1 MSIWEKLRNKYK
13 ETPTLRE
20 GVKLIPY
27 AGGPVD
33 ALVAPDDALRYFIPV
48 NKSFLNKQKE
58 RKVESILNASI
69 GDWPLVVQNLDL
81 KRDIQDEIIPILMES
96 SDHPGLL
103 VILGE
108 PGAGKTTLLR
118 RIGKVLTDTGKAVFE
133 LRAGARSTPDWLNY
147 LNELPRKKG
156 LPFIL
161 VDDIFRYEDIEDILL
176 DADLGCIIIATSRI
190 NEDKTNR
197 LRTTNTL
204 DLLKIKNVTCSR
216 TGWPILNSPSERELS
231 ELKNKSEFSHIDS
244 KKWHAITTMRRGG
257 EIVASPMLVVMLQ
270 LSSDGKPFEEIITDS
285 MTKLA
290 QKHPDTY
297 KAFCILCAFH
307 RFGIPLPATIF
318 EILMQKSSVFMKV
331 LRSEIIKGISFCGAN
346 GLIHLGEFFLYE
358 ECWQT
363 THELIAE
370 TAANLE
376 YSAHI
381 EEYYHEIMEI
391 IDPAVKEHQVFAS
404 IYFRSLTQ
412 RNWKHLAKQY
422 LEKHTSLIDKLV
434 LSDVQQQIDWAIAFD
449 KIGENN
455 RALECIKTAVPVTPM
470 RANTLINLLLKY
482 KQLDLAKERAVLWL
496 LDHPDDTSVRTRYIG
511 LVEQKGTPDQVEK
524 VLSETSEWLSSH
536 PDDTFVRTRYIGL
549 VEQKGTPDQV
559 EKVLSK
565 TSVWLASHP
574 DDTSVRTRYI
584 GLVEQ
589 KGTPDQVEKVLSE
602 TSEWLSS
609 HPDDTSVRT
618 RHIGLVEQKGTPDQ
632 VEKVLSETSE
642 WLSSHPEE
650 CVIRAKHLTL
660 VAKKG
665 SETEIAEAIEHV
677 RIWLLE
683 RSQSTAIQ
691 IVFVAFFRIAKKY
704 LELDDLAECFET
716 LIKNS
721 KDQPIRLAYAKWL
734 IGKGELEA
742 AKKEYISLMK
752 DAPNHVDAHHGY
764 ARVLLN
770 TGEYPESAEYF
781 RKAISIYTGNQMA
794 HEGLA
799 KSYQCI
805 GGRFEEDGD
814 IEEARQFYLKAED
827 GFRQAIKLAESK
839 KQPPARFYTSIGW
852 FYLGRNRKKSAL
864 LSFEKAME
872 LNPRFFGNYWGIAII
887 QIENKEF
894 KSAKGNLEIAIK
906 NLPSRMGPPASEEI
920 PELLKK
926 CMSELNLTRQ

>member
-536 PDDTFVRTRYIGL
+536 PDDT
-549 VEQKGTPDQV
+549 
-559 EKVLSK
+559 
-565 TSVWLASHP
+565 
-574 DDTSVRTRYI
+574 
-584 GLVEQ
+584 
-589 KGTPDQVEKVLSE
+589 
-602 TSEWLSS
+602 
-609 HPDDTSVRT
+609 SVRT

>member
-574 DDTSVRTRYI
+574 
-584 GLVEQ
+584 
-589 KGTPDQVEKVLSE
+589 
-602 TSEWLSS
+602 
-609 HPDDTSVRT
+609 
-618 RHIGLVEQKGTPDQ
+618 
-632 VEKVLSETSE
+632 
-642 WLSSHPEE
+642 EE